1 MQIFAWDVYALI
13 LAFSVTPKI
22 SAEEDQGMFFRI
34 EENAFLNNEN
44 ALLSEK
50 ADSILT
56 CAQMC
61 RREAACK
68 GANFLANKGT
78 CSLFNEG
85 QQARKMERFVKR
97 NGSFYIEKVNREFS
111 RSFRYHFVLQF
122 LFLFS
127 AITNG
132 WIFWEPDI
140 LGKAVRLLLL
150 FFFRFIVF
158 FHMFMFQCSFHNP
171 FLKARLEILCSNV
184 GNLRKRL
191 DRAFK
196 VICA

>member
-1 MQIFAWDVYALI
+1 MQIFAWDIYALI
-13 LAFSVTPKI
+13 WAFSVTPKI

-56 CAQMC
+56 CA
-61 RREAACK
+61 CK

-97 NGSFYIEKVNREFS
+97 NGSFYIEKVYREFS
-111 RSFRYHFVLQF
+111 RFFRYHFVLQF
-122 LFLFS
+122 LFSFS

-132 WIFWEPDI
+132 
-140 LGKAVRLLLL
+140 
-150 FFFRFIVF
+150 
-158 FHMFMFQCSFHNP
+158 
-171 FLKARLEILCSNV
+171 
-184 GNLRKRL
+184 
-191 DRAFK
+191 
-196 VICA
+196 

>member
-1 MQIFAWDVYALI
+1 MQIFAWDIYALI
-13 LAFSVTPKI
+13 WAFSVTPKI

-44 ALLSEK
+44 SLLSEK

-97 NGSFYIEKVNREFS
+97 NGSFYIEKVYREFS
-111 RSFRYHFVLQF
+111 RFFRYHFVLQF

-132 WIFWEPDI
+132 WNF
-140 LGKAVRLLLL
+140 LLRARYFGQSCAVVVVV
-150 FFFRFIVF
+150 FFHFIVF

-184 GNLRKRL
+184 GNT
-191 DRAFK
+191 
-196 VICA
+196 I